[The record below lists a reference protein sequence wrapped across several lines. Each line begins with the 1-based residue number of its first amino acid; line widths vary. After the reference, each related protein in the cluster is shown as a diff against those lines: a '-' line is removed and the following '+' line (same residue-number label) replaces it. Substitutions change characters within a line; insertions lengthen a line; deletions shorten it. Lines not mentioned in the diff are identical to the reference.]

1 MANGL
6 VYIGSNSIAAIGT
19 LTGSISGI
27 DPTDTTTATGYDA
40 ASMISGRQSN
50 VWQSDTTTSTQYI
63 YIDAGFAINVDIVT
77 IHNHNFPSGGAAV
90 VEYETDDTLS
100 SGNWT
105 SATEAA
111 TFTYR
116 AGSMYVTFGNIQRRY
131 WRIKVT
137 GINSTLVVGEIVMGQ
152 ATQMARA
159 FKWGVVELIM
169 PHVAVST
176 TQAGVPWFLTLVPD
190 TRQFAL
196 SWASMTK
203 AQQDELV
210 ALHGLLTKGTITVV
224 PFTDEIE
231 SARSTEVYEV
241 WTQEP
246 LSITINRDVDRHGGL
261 SLIETPKHLS
271 VS

>member
-6 VYIGSNSIAAIGT
+6 IYIGSNSIAAIGT
-19 LTGSISGI
+19 LTGSISAT

-40 ASMISGRQSN
+40 ASMVSGRQSN
-50 VWQSDTTTSTQYI
+50 VWQSDSIVSTQYI
-63 YIDAGFAINVDIVT
+63 YIDSGFAINVDIVA
-77 IHNHNFPSGGAAV
+77 IHNHNFSSGGTAV

-131 WRIKVT
+131 WRIKIT
-137 GINSTLVVGEIVMGQ
+137 GINSEPVVGEIVMGQ
-152 ATQMARA
+152 ATQMDKA
-159 FKWGVVELIM
+159 FRWGVVETVM
-169 PHVAVST
+169 PHVAVAA
-176 TQAGVPWFLTLVPD
+176 TQAGVPWFLTLTSD
-190 TRQFAL
+190 TRTFAI

-203 AQQDELV
+203 AQQDELTT
-210 ALHGLLTKGTITVV
+210 LHGLLTKGTITVI
-224 PFTDEIE
+224 PFPATIE
-231 SARSTEVYEV
+231 TARSAEVYEV
-241 WTQEP
+241 WTKEA
-246 LSITINRDVDRHGGL
+246 LSITINRNTDRHGGIVL
-261 SLIETPKHLS
+261 LETPKHLS